1 MLNDRINGW
10 FIIDKPQ
17 GMSSAAAINKL
28 KRFVKPSKI
37 GHTGTL
43 DPFASG
49 MLIAAIGEATK
60 LVDYVMD
67 QEKTYGFSIKWG
79 TSTDTLDLTGS
90 VTQASAVIPTLV
102 EITACVEEFK
112 HSSIIKQQP
121 PRYSALHING
131 KRAYGMARAGQEFS
145 LVEREVFLRGIKLIN
160 HVNDTTTFEVS
171 CGKGFYVRSLARD
184 IADKLRACGHVSY
197 LRRIKIGKFTQFD
210 SIKLDYLL
218 QLVHNARQLEVLFDF
233 LQPVN
238 ALLDDILVLRINE
251 QEVKALR
258 QGRRVQIKNLNYRE
272 GQRLVVYDITGG
284 EVVAVCIFKDS
295 ELIPKRVI
303 NDYRFKLK

>member
-1 MLNDRINGW
+1 MLNDVINGW

-17 GMSSAAAINKL
+17 GMSSAAAVNKL
-28 KRFVKPSKI
+28 KRFIKPSKI

-49 MLIAAIGEATK
+49 ILIAAIGEATK
-60 LVDYVMD
+60 LIDYVMD
-67 QEKTYGFSIKWG
+67 QEKTYEFSIKWG
-79 TSTDTLDLTGS
+79 VSTDTLDLTGS
-90 VTQASAVIPTLV
+90 VTQTSAVIPTIV
-102 EITACVEEFK
+102 EITACIEEFK
-112 HSSIIKQQP
+112 HNSIIKQQP

-131 KRAYGMARAGQEFS
+131 KRAYEMARAGQEFS
-145 LVEREVFLRGIKLIN
+145 LIEREVFLRGIRLVN
-160 HVNDTTTFEVS
+160 HANDATTFEVS

-184 IADKLRACGHVSY
+184 IANKLRACGHVSY

-218 QLVHNARQLEVLFDF
+218 QLVHNACQLEMLFDF

-238 ALLDDILVLRINE
+238 ALLDDILVLHINE
-251 QEVKALR
+251 QEIRALR
-258 QGRRVQIKNLNYRE
+258 QGKRIQVKNLNYRE
-272 GQRLVVYDITGG
+272 GQRLVVCDITG
-284 EVVAVCIFKDS
+284 EKVIAVCIFQDS

-303 NDYRFKLK
+303 NDYRLKLK